1 MATPDLL
8 EPVASER
15 DAELAEAAQS
25 CPMAAALDHSR
36 AQHLALVDQNGTMTD
51 APVLDLP
58 PMALRFFADM
68 LGMMAQ
74 QRPVMLV
81 PQNHELTTHE
91 AAAVQDLRQGD

>member
-25 CPMAAALDHSR
+25 CPMAALDHSR